1 MPAHLVL
8 DRGVPAMHTGEEEH
22 NNAGKEKTTAKV
34 ASGTSKAPVLTLS
47 LAGRSAWNKGP

>member
-1 MPAHLVL
+1 
-8 DRGVPAMHTGEEEH
+8 MHTGEEEH

-47 LAGRSAWNKGP
+47 LAGRSAWNKGPQPEVSRHGPE